1 MFYVLEQV
9 RSPRQARFV
18 ILRTKQALY
27 FDT

>member
-9 RSPRQARFV
+9 RSPRQARSV
-18 ILRTKQALY
+18 ILSTNQALY